1 MDWDWKRWIERA
13 AWGMSR
19 DSPFLRAFLRPV
31 GLRTNLR
38 RRQPAQG
45 SVFLPC
51 GTQVR
56 LYEPGRNYLSFEL
69 HWKGWEYYE
78 PASALLFSELAK
90 KADCVLDVGA
100 NIGYFTFLACAAP
113 GSRKVWAFEPNP
125 RLAAIL
131 RRNIEDNGL
140 NAEAVEAAVSDVEG
154 TADLALSWSDMSASL
169 DGSFKGGPVTRSVEV
184 RTATLDGF
192 AAAKALPSSGLL
204 IKIDVEGHEPRV
216 LAGGLG
222 LIERTR
228 PDMVVEVSDDY
239 DPAIL
244 NRLAALGYKAWEIRQ
259 EGLRETG
266 RLTLI
271 REGGLTVLNRLLT
284 ARPAAEV
291 AELSA
296 RIVPRLRKIDPRR
309 TSQYRGQGPG
319 HYQPPAMSKA

>member
-13 AWGMSR
+13 AWSLSR
-19 DSPFLRAFLRPV
+19 DSPFLRTVLRPV

-38 RRQPAQG
+38 RRQPARG

-51 GTQVR
+51 GTQVQ

-78 PASALLFSELAK
+78 PASALLFAELAK
-90 KADCVLDVGA
+90 QANCVLDVGA

-113 GSRKVWAFEPNP
+113 GPRKVWSFEPNP

-131 RRNIEDNGL
+131 RHNLEDNRL
-140 NAEAVEAAVSDVEG
+140 NAEAVEAAISNVEG

-169 DGSFKGGPVTRSVEV
+169 DGSFKGAPVTRSVEV
-184 RTATLDGF
+184 RTVTLDGF
-192 AAAKALPSSGLL
+192 AAAKALPSSGIL
-204 IKIDVEGHEPRV
+204 IKIDVEGHEPQV
-216 LAGGLG
+216 LAGASA
-222 LIERTR
+222 LIERAR
-228 PDMVVEVSDDY
+228 PDIVLEVSDDY

-244 NRLAALGYKAWEIRQ
+244 EQLADLGYRAWEIRQ
-259 EGLRETG
+259 EGLRETD

-271 REGGLTVLNRLLT
+271 RQGGLTVLNRLLT
-284 ARPAAEV
+284 ARPAEAV
-291 AELSA
+291 ADLSA

-309 TSQYRGQGPG
+309 TSQFRGKGPG
-319 HYQPPAMSKA
+319 DHQPPAISKA